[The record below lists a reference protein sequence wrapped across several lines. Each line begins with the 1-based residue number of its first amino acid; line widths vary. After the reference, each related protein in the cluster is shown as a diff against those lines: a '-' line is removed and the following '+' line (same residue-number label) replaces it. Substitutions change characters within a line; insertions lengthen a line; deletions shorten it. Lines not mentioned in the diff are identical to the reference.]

1 LILVDDACLQV
12 VLSKLHAHAADNLRY
27 SEPAP
32 YNQKLIDT
40 SRLDAA
46 AYLPGA
52 SLADVCTH
60 FRQNYADG
68 LDPEKEYDLEKCGPK
83 YRWCLVIDDNALQS
97 IKSAPVPIGPTPP
110 EGVHPWDLALQADK
124 AFVILLSGSYTNMK
138 KPVLLSAQGR
148 GGTGQRRE
156 WNGWSKFSPVM
167 LMRVYR
173 ETDSGDIETHFRA
186 PDELVECP

>member
-83 YRWCLVIDDNALQS
+83 SFC
-97 IKSAPVPIGPTPP
+97 
-110 EGVHPWDLALQADK
+110 
-124 AFVILLSGSYTNMK
+124 
-138 KPVLLSAQGR
+138 
-148 GGTGQRRE
+148 
-156 WNGWSKFSPVM
+156 
-167 LMRVYR
+167 
-173 ETDSGDIETHFRA
+173 
-186 PDELVECP
+186 